1 MRRSLLAAAAAISFV
16 GMAGTAN
23 AAIVIGNVQPAN
35 VGLPRPTP
43 TFDFDLNTPPV
54 TDGAIQTGSNAS
66 GAQPVGSTGR
76 YYSVGPS
83 TGGIPQDFSG
93 EVDLWSF
100 VAPIGSLSLIWGSV
114 DTYNTL
120 SFLGAG
126 GSVLASFSGS
136 QIINS
141 NFGSQI
147 LPSSNPFVTFNITGA
162 DQTLIRGLRLT
173 STQEAFEID
182 NITIGAVP
190 EPGTWALMLL
200 GFGFVGASLR
210 SRKDRTALRVR
221 YAL

>member
-1 MRRSLLAAAAAISFV
+1 MRRSLLAAAAAVSFV
-16 GMAGTAN
+16 GLTGTAN
-23 AAIVIGNVQPAN
+23 AAIVIGNVQPAD
-35 VGLPRPTP
+35 VGLPRPAP

-54 TDGAIQTGSNAS
+54 TNGVIQSGSNAS
-66 GAQPVGSTGR
+66 GAQPVGSTGN

-83 TGGIPQDFSG
+83 TNSPGT
-93 EVDLWSF
+93 VDISSF

-120 SFLGAG
+120 SFLGATG
-126 GSVLASFSGS
+126 DVLASFTGS
-136 QIINS
+136 QIIAS
-141 NFGSQI
+141 NFGNQV
-147 LPSSNPFVTFNITGA
+147 LPGSNPFVTFNVTGA

-210 SRKDRTALRVR
+210 SRKDRSAVRVR
-221 YAL
+221 YAI